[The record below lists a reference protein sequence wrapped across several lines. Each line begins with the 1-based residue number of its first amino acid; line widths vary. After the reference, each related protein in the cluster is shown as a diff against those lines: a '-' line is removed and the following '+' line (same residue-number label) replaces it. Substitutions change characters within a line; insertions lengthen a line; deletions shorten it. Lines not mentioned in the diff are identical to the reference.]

1 VPPQSPVTSSPQNSG
16 QKSSEFT
23 PLLPY
28 TVVLS
33 RARSLINDSWDNL
46 YSTEITNHSLDP
58 SDEGTIWF
66 DDSAAEDRLFT
77 FLEEKISEERVLGEN
92 FGKDNCSFLDL
103 GTGNG
108 HFLFRLREGQEEGE
122 GWEGRMLGV
131 DYSEKSVEFARRI
144 AAENDDEKGEVEFKW
159 WDIMSQ
165 DPTGV
170 VLEGNNEHG
179 WDVVLDKGTFDAI
192 SLSDEKD
199 MSGRRI
205 CEGYKERVVPLIREG
220 GIMLL
225 TSCNWTQDELMA
237 WFEGGELE
245 YVDAVKYKSFS
256 FGGRKGQTISSVCFR
271 KHGLR

>member
-1 VPPQSPVTSSPQNSG
+1 
-16 QKSSEFT
+16 
-23 PLLPY
+23 
-28 TVVLS
+28 
-33 RARSLINDSWDNL
+33 
-46 YSTEITNHSLDP
+46 
-58 SDEGTIWF
+58 
-66 DDSAAEDRLFT
+66 
-77 FLEEKISEERVLGEN
+77 
-92 FGKDNCSFLDL
+92 LDL

-108 HFLFRLREGQEEGE
+108 HFLFRLREGREAVEEGE
-122 GWEGRMLGV
+122 GWGGRMLGV

-144 AAENDDEKGEVEFKW
+144 AAEKDDEKGEVEFKW
-159 WDIMSQ
+159 WDIMTQ
-165 DPTGV
+165 DPTGA
-170 VLEGNNEHG
+170 VLEADNVHG

-199 MSGRRI
+199 VNGRRI
-205 CEGYKERVVPLIREG
+205 CEGYKERVVPLIKEG